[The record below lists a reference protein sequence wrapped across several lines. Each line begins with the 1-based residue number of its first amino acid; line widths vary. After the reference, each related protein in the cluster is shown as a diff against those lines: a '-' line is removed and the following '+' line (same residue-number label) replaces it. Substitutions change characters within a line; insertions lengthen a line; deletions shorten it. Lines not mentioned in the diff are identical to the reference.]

1 MHELS
6 ITKNILDVA
15 TKTVTEGKVRKI
27 NLLRGEYSDVIPEYV
42 QNCFDKLSA
51 GTICEGAVL
60 EFHSSKPVVSC
71 RDCGRESELEVGQY
85 ECPSCGSMNVRILR
99 GLEFVIESLE
109 VD

>member
-6 ITKNILDVA
+6 ITKNILDVVE
-15 TKTVTEGKVRKI
+15 KTVSEGKVTKI
-27 NLLRGEYSDVIPEYV
+27 NLLRGEYSDIIPEYV

-51 GTICEGAVL
+51 GTNCEGAVL
-60 EFHSSKPVVSC
+60 EFHTQKPVVRC
-71 RDCGRESELEVGQY
+71 RDCGQESELAVGQY
-85 ECPSCGSMNVRILR
+85 ECPSCGSMNVRLLR

>member
-51 GTICEGAVL
+51 GTICEGV
-60 EFHSSKPVVSC
+60 E
-71 RDCGRESELEVGQY
+71 
-85 ECPSCGSMNVRILR
+85 I
-99 GLEFVIESLE
+99 
-109 VD
+109 